1 MAKHW
6 LLAKQTVCHRKKEI
20 SIALCKGG
28 FYQRDLKEKV
38 VIFSNPQE
46 YQ

>member
-1 MAKHW
+1 LVVGKANG
-6 LLAKQTVCHRKKEI
+6 LSQKKEF

-28 FYQRDLKEKV
+28 FYQPDLKEKV